1 MAQISSQSLASTKN
15 TTTRAKFDS
24 QYAMAEPQNKGSQS
38 PELLVV
44 SCDRRG
50 KCSSKTT
57 SPIDFPPKLCQRPV
71 LDSAAEGKAGQKQ
84 NQKQEIHRQISWND
98 CNTRNHVIFADG
110 WEKLTDEEKAKL
122 EIDIFKPLDF
132 YEILFNRIKA
142 NNSGKIITSLNELD
156 I

>member
-1 MAQISSQSLASTKN
+1 
-15 TTTRAKFDS
+15 
-24 QYAMAEPQNKGSQS
+24 MAEPQNKGSQS

-50 KCSSKTT
+50 KCSSETT

-71 LDSAAEGKAGQKQ
+71 LHSAAEGKAGQKQKQ

-98 CNTRNHVIFADG
+98 FPTRNRVILAEG
-110 WEKLTDEEKAKL
+110 WEKLTDEERAKL
-122 EIDIFKPLDF
+122 EIDNFKPLDF
-132 YEILFNRIKA
+132 YEILLNRMEA
-142 NNSGKIITSLNELD
+142 NNSGKIITSLDELD